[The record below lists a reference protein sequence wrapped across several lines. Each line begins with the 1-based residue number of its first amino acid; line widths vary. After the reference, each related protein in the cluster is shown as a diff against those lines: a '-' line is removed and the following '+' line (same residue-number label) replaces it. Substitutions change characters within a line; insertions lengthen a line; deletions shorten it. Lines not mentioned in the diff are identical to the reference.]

1 MRSARR
7 FSSISTRPSYSAKF
21 RSLWALRKICLGG
34 RTFDF
39 RVKPVFPRKLSKEF
53 LLVDLINNL
62 DRLAESRDEVLARV
76 KERAASLDMP
86 RLQRAAREYGNV
98 RTKRFFSET
107 LHAT

>member
-1 MRSARR
+1 MDNFTSAAAPSTFVSSRS
-7 FSSISTRPSYSAKF
+7 FHESSA
-21 RSLWALRKICLGG
+21 
-34 RTFDF
+34 
-39 RVKPVFPRKLSKEF
+39 KEF

-98 RTKRFFSET
+98 RTKRFFAET

>member
-1 MRSARR
+1 MLGVGTTQLYDKTVVYNHKRHGQ
-7 FSSISTRPSYSAKF
+7 FS
-21 RSLWALRKICLGG
+21 LGG

-86 RLQRAAREYGNV
+86 RLQRAARGYGNV
-98 RTKRFFSET
+98 RTKRFFAET